1 MERTGT
7 ILYAEDDE
15 NDVFLMQRAFKQ
27 AGVGNPLLILP
38 DGNRTADYLLGKRQ
52 YADRT
57 AYPLPYLILLDVK
70 LPGMSGVDILKLVR
84 TTPAIST
91 TPVVILTSS
100 IEDQDIHRTYLQGA
114 NAYLVKASN
123 PDRLLVMVQ
132 AIRDFWILQN
142 HAPRDYMDLGA
153 TDKPSDT
160 SG

>member
-1 MERTGT
+1 MEPNGI

-27 AGVGNPLLILP
+27 AGVPNPLLILP
-38 DGNRTADYLLGKRQ
+38 DGNRTVDYLLGQRQ
-52 YADRT
+52 YSDRT
-57 AYPLPYLILLDVK
+57 AYPLPHLILLDIK
-70 LPGMSGVDILKLVR
+70 LPGISGLDILKLVR

-114 NAYLVKASN
+114 NAYLVKPSS

-142 HAPRDYMDLGA
+142 QAPRGYVDLGA
-153 TDKPSDT
+153 TGKPSDM
-160 SG
+160 